1 MVDVHDKATR
11 SKNMRAIG
19 TRDTAIEKRLAGL
32 LAGAGFSFTVQDAA
46 LPGTARILSWRT
58 ISALSLPTAASGI
71 IMIAI
76 CSRFPPQEPRSGWI
90 K

>member
-1 MVDVHDKATR
+1 MADVHDKATR

-46 LPGTARILSWRT
+46 LPGRPDFVGGGLSVRY
-58 ISALSLPTAASGI
+58 LYPRLLLAS
-71 IMIAI
+71 
-76 CSRFPPQEPRSGWI
+76 S
-90 K
+90 